1 MLKRHRW
8 SFKLSAKNPR
18 PVLRLFSSAT
28 GPAGIQIPLHQ
39 WCTGGYVRACV
50 CVESAWGRVFKEI
63 WDRLLSFTSLLR
75 NDSYSY
81 RWLQSSTTP
90 PKRTRRR
97 GERAKTDFVWT
108 EIWPGWIILD
118 AHRLSKN
125 VHFFHSAYWE
135 RSSGTWRAVVI
146 MFITHTHTQNLAGW
160 TARWG

>member
-1 MLKRHRW
+1 MVHCVICYNAILGSASLAELLHSSFRSLRPLYIYLSLAFPSNTRHSNESAFSYTGPGIWNRFGIFFLFCCCCFWSTMLKRHRW
-8 SFKLSAKNPR
+8 SLKLSAKNPR

-81 RWLQSSTTP
+81 R
-90 PKRTRRR
+90 
-97 GERAKTDFVWT
+97 
-108 EIWPGWIILD
+108 
-118 AHRLSKN
+118 
-125 VHFFHSAYWE
+125 
-135 RSSGTWRAVVI
+135 
-146 MFITHTHTQNLAGW
+146 
-160 TARWG
+160 